1 MDNQQNKI
9 SPAQER
15 RKFLV
20 KSSKTVAAGALFT
33 MLPAKSVWATGIGN
47 SLTASGHGSDINNGM
62 ALNVRKADYFVTNN
76 FPELSSEFRF
86 IFGIDPIGTGIA
98 ADATLGD
105 VLTTDV
111 GPNNINQSMA
121 VIYLNATNHGMGGIE
136 YPVLKVNSTRAPFID
151 GMDLANHLAQQ
162 ATMFPTQ
169 TASTLSSIIDN
180 PNQVV

>member
-9 SPAQER
+9 SQAQER

-47 SLTASGHGSDINNGM
+47 SLTASGHGSDINNGI
-62 ALNVRKADYFVTNN
+62 ALSVQKADHFVTNS
-76 FPELSSEFRF
+76 FPELSLEFRQ
-86 IFGIDPIGTGIA
+86 IFNIDPIGSGIA
-98 ADATLGD
+98 ADATIGD
-105 VLTTDV
+105 VLTTAV
-111 GPNNINQSMA
+111 GPDNINQSMA
-121 VIYLNATNHGMGGIE
+121 VIYLNAANHGLVGIE
-136 YPVLKVNSTRAPFID
+136 YPVLKTNNPRAPFID
-151 GMDLANHLAQQ
+151 EMDLADHLAQQ

-169 TASTLSSIIDN
+169 TASTLISIINN